1 MNNLEN
7 KPRKDRGSQN
17 TIPEHS
23 NELDNTQKELGTL
36 LEEEFT
42 QFQQKNPTISD
53 VFDPETEIEKIRQQA
68 RGENKKIALTE
79 FKTKLIIQKKA
90 IAECSNFLQKVVEEN
105 NDVPKENL
113 LVWFE
118 RFSANYG
125 FSQSQKEIS
134 NNIIDEYY
142 THRKAAVELR
152 KNFPSDTDLVFELTG
167 KKLEKD
173 VNIKIE
179 VNEMII
185 VIYCNKET
193 IKKLHGGQSWTP
205 GGFATQSFGHPNVLF
220 NVIDMGEQD
229 YVEIVIHEKQHSINK
244 LFAKYLE
251 TSKNDMDVSYNDYF
265 KEADPQIKKILLEK
279 YLIHERGRGLT
290 RAKDE
295 IIAMKKDGQ
304 SGYFDEFF
312 NFYDS
317 KNSYDYLQYTRNLE
331 NNDLYTEASE
341 RILVTEYEKII
352 QKSLKTYDVLAK
364 EEGSNSKA
372 IHLLTDKPLK
382 DWSKTVKR
390 FLEQKNKAALNKV
403 LEFNSTEVALDQKV
417 LEKLIET
424 EKMNTPEDKEKTYK
438 ELVNENPNIPIL
450 HKHFSIILSEQGKF
464 DLALKECATAV
475 SLNKEMAEA
484 YIFIAEKLRKYGNF
498 KRAKEV
504 YKRFLETSNQDEVK
518 KQEIQSTL
526 EGLEE
531 EDKDTQAHIT
541 SVDYLSLIGKKEAST
556 KKLLEL
562 FENLQNNAP
571 DNPKIYT
578 MLGERL
584 IDSGELSKGITS
596 FEKGLRVAQN
606 KDRISEKIFE
616 LKIKDGQYLDF
627 FDYFQY
633 AQILAHRGSNKKT
646 MEMFDQA
653 IHLNHRFTN
662 IYIVYTKFLKETG
675 KIEKAEEVLTK
686 AIKNN
691 KDNNWLYFIYG
702 DLLAEEDPI
711 RARWYFEKALELN
724 DSLYGRFEIIN
735 ILKDTGE
742 FEEALD
748 KLNNLLHKEEADE
761 EWKKKINEEI
771 EIINTKKDKPEEYI
785 SAASNLLRKGYQKEA
800 LNLFQKAA
808 MLDPQNKRTF
818 VEIGNI
824 SSELGKHDD
833 AIKAYKKS
841 LDLEKE
847 FFDVVSIFGLSY
859 TLENKGMFDVI
870 IELYNYILP
879 RYAGK
884 EYQKLIQEKIE
895 EYTQKREA
903 FQKKP

>member
-1 MNNLEN
+1 MSNPENN
-7 KPRKDRGSQN
+7 PQKDKESQN
-17 TIPEHS
+17 TRPEHR
-23 NELDNTQKELGTL
+23 NELDNTQKELGAL

-42 QFQQKNPTISD
+42 QFQQKNLTISD

-68 RGENKKIALTE
+68 RGENKKIALAE

-90 IAECSNFLQKVVEEN
+90 IAECSNFLQKIVEEN

-113 LVWFE
+113 LVWLE
-118 RFSANYG
+118 RFSTNYG

-179 VNEMII
+179 INEMII

-220 NVIDMGEQD
+220 NVIDIGEQD
-229 YVEIVIHEKQHSINK
+229 YAEIVIHEKQHSINK
-244 LFAKYLE
+244 LFAKHLE
-251 TSKNDMDVSYNDYF
+251 TLKNDMDVSYSDYF
-265 KEADPQIKKILLEK
+265 TEADPQIKKILLEK
-279 YLIHERGRGLT
+279 YLIHERDQALS

-295 IIAMKKDGQ
+295 IIAMKKDGR
-304 SGYFDEFF
+304 SDYFDEFF
-312 NFYDS
+312 NYHDP
-317 KNSYDYLQYTRNLE
+317 KNSYDYLQHIRSQEGDSVYFKT
-331 NNDLYTEASE
+331 SE
-341 RILVTEYEKII
+341 EVLVVEYEKII
-352 QKSLKTYDVLAK
+352 QKALKTYDVLTK

-372 IHLLTDKPLK
+372 IHLLIDKPLK
-382 DWSKTVKR
+382 DWPKTIKR
-390 FLEQKNKAALNKV
+390 FLEQKNKATLKKV
-403 LEFNSTEVALDQKV
+403 LEFNSTEITLDQKV
-417 LEKLIET
+417 LEKLIEV
-424 EKMNTPEDKEKTYK
+424 EEMNTLEEKEKTYK

-450 HKHFSIILSEQGKF
+450 RKNFSIILSEQGKF
-464 DLALKECATAV
+464 NAALEECATAV

-498 KRAKEV
+498 KRAEEV
-504 YKRFLETSNQDEVK
+504 YKRFLETPNQDGDK
-518 KQEIQSTL
+518 KQEAQSIL
-526 EGLEE
+526 AGLEE
-531 EDKDTQAHIT
+531 ESKDTQAHIT
-541 SVDYLSLIGKKEAST
+541 SVDYLNLIGKKETSK

-562 FENLQNNAP
+562 FENLQNKAP
-571 DNPKIYT
+571 DNPKIHI

-596 FEKGLRVAQN
+596 FEKGLRFSQN

-616 LKIKDGQYLDF
+616 SKIKDDQALSF

-633 AQILAHRGSNKKT
+633 AEILAHRGSSKKAILMYDKAISINKKH
-646 MEMFDQA
+646 
-653 IHLNHRFTN
+653 IN
-662 IYIVYTKFLKETG
+662 IYLAYIKFLKQIG
-675 KIEKAEEVLTK
+675 KIEKGEEILNE
-686 AIKNN
+686 AMRHN
-691 KDNNWLYFIYG
+691 KGSDWLNFAYG
-702 DLLAEEDPI
+702 DLLKETDPI
-711 RARWYFEKALELN
+711 RARKFFEKTLELN
-724 DSLYGRFEIIN
+724 DSLHGRFEIIN
-735 ILKDTGE
+735 TLKDTGE
-742 FEEALD
+742 FKEALEM
-748 KLNNLLHKEEADE
+748 LHNLLHKEEADE
-761 EWKKKINEEI
+761 EWEKKINQEI
-771 EIINTKKDKPEEYI
+771 DIINAKKDKPEEYI
-785 SAASNLLRKGYQKEA
+785 STASNLLRKGYQKEA
-800 LNLFQKAA
+800 LNLFQKAV
-808 MLDPQNKRTF
+808 MLDPQNKHTF
-818 VEIGNI
+818 IEIGNI
-824 SSELGKHDD
+824 SIELGKHDD

-859 TLENKGMFDVI
+859 ALENKGMFDVI

-895 EYTQKREA
+895 EYTQKRETSQ
-903 FQKKP
+903 QKP